1 MIISYNTRYIC
12 HLDMLNTNIGQA
24 FLIRHFTTRLLMEQH
39 TNKPI
44 LHYRQTLNAK
54 WNLTMFCIYL
64 WNNIG
69 AIIAQ
74 IQNKFQLSLNE
85 RIFLGQTQMY
95 YQSH

>member
-44 LHYRQTLNAK
+44 LHYRQTLNPK

-74 IQNKFQLSLNE
+74 IQNKFQHSLNE